1 MGFVLLLIQY
11 NTNKFLTRSTC
22 QFASE
27 SVALWWRQKQLRV
40 ARFKQFSF
48 KPVLKMSKTYQ
59 LNGRGHQESF
69 RLSSGCPKRSRCR
82 WYSGWLLLKV
92 VTTSTQCMTGWK
104 QSHWEPSEKLGIYV
118 FKIVIICAFNMRRT
132 LDNFGGNLKWGSG
145 LPSPQSSSDQWC
157 TAVRCC
163 YRFRRPLFNFA
174 SQLTQ
179 TIECYFRSTLHRVF
193 V

>member
-27 SVALWWRQKQLRV
+27 SGALRWRQKKQLRV

-48 KPVLKMSKTYQ
+48 KPVLKCQKRISWTGVDTK
-59 LNGRGHQESF
+59 RVSDC
-69 RLSSGCPKRSRCR
+69 RSGCPKRSRCR

-104 QSHWEPSEKLGIYV
+104 QSHWEPSEKLGIYL

-174 SQLTQ
+174 SQL
-179 TIECYFRSTLHRVF
+179 RP
-193 V
+193 